1 MHDATLMLN
10 EAARKVLA
18 QLERVWQRVY
28 ANGSKGKGWQA
39 EPLVRS
45 LKRKGICET
54 EHQAWEVL
62 EKLLDAGAISLRQGG
77 RISPHQRWNATILL
91 AEARIEQLKAD
102 LPDVDNRLGLSAAQ
116 EQAWRRALE
125 SQLREW
131 SIEDQLA
138 LAEGLRRLAN
148 DLPGVYQLSPYVA
161 SARYLLGSSK
171 LLEALPTELVRAFDI
186 EPTRFQPA
194 ETWLLASVPEQPEGL
209 LLIENAQ
216 SFSQACR
223 VGCDKRLA
231 LICTFGYGLSLANA
245 LESGDWVRL
254 VGQGAAGVTLPDLL
268 ALPSSTYWGDLDPEG
283 LRIYQRLKAREPKL
297 RLSALYAP
305 MIQAMEEG
313 LSHPLDHLMGKGGQ
327 RPAETWRCGL
337 DQEWLPDGLCLSFA
351 GQVLSAEQEERTLAR
366 LHPFTL

>member
-1 MHDATLMLN
+1 M
-10 EAARKVLA
+10 
-18 QLERVWQRVY
+18 
-28 ANGSKGKGWQA
+28 
-39 EPLVRS
+39 
-45 LKRKGICET
+45 
-54 EHQAWEVL
+54 
-62 EKLLDAGAISLRQGG
+62 
-77 RISPHQRWNATILL
+77 L

-245 LESGDWVRL
+245 LESGDRVRL
-254 VGQGAAGVTLPDLL
+254 VGQGAAGVPLPDLL

-283 LRIYQRLKAREPKL
+283 LRIYKRLNHFLPAL
-297 RLSALYAP
+297 ALSALFGP
-305 MIQAMEEG
+305 MLAAFESG
-313 LSHPLDHLMGKGGQ
+313 TGHPLDALSGKAGQ
-327 RPAETWRCGL
+327 RAAGNWQRGL
-337 DQEWLPDGLCLSFA
+337 DQEWLADDQVQKLA
-351 GQVLSAEQEERTLAR
+351 GRALDPSVQSGFMERILQ
-366 LHPFTL
+366 